1 MPFVDLVRAIETTV
15 FKFAPAD
22 LRNNTWYRL
31 GSAEISKH
39 PLYSMKAVSHEK
51 YLDEILK
58 PQVGLFFAKCEKHVS
73 RTLQEDNDGAHGTRT
88 T

>member
-1 MPFVDLVRAIETTV
+1 MPFVDLVSAIAMTV
-15 FKFAPAD
+15 FKLVPAD

-31 GSAEISKH
+31 GSAGISKY
-39 PLYSMKAVSHEK
+39 PLYSMKPVSHEK
-51 YLDEILK
+51 YLDETLK
-58 PQVGLFFAKCEKHVS
+58 PHVGLSFAKCEEHVS